1 MPSKT
6 MPTAKTQSVKLD
18 KNLKK
23 KILQNLSILSI
34 KEVQIWAIEGLKL
47 NIEVSTKKPLYTT
60 MTFYR

>member
-34 KEVQIWAIEGLKL
+34 KEVQIWAIEGLKF
-47 NIEVSTKKPLYTT
+47 NIEVSAKNHCL
-60 MTFYR
+60 ML